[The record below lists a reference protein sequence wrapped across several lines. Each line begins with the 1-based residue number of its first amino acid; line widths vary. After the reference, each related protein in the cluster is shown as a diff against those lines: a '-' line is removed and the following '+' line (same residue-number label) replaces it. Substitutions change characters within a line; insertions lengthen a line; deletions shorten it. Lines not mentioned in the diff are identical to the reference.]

1 MNPASEPIPG
11 LRRPDAREQAWIAE
25 HWGRE
30 IEQLTFRKNGRFLRF
45 IGIFLAAMS
54 GVGIARRDD
63 NLAGMVITLILAAI
77 CFALSHILEKGKGT
91 KDRRLQALATG
102 DYYVA
107 QAVSV
112 RLGHSK
118 YEGKRRGFAQVR
130 LSDGRV
136 LEGTHWMPY
145 RLAQPYIEQKIHNI
159 PILVIQ
165 LPGEDRIFTIPAPR

>member
-45 IGIFLAAMS
+45 VAIFLAAMS
-54 GVGIARRDD
+54 GVGIARGEDD
-63 NLAGMVITLILAAI
+63 LAGVVIGLILAAI

-136 LEGTHWMPY
+136 LDGKYWMPY

-159 PILVIQ
+159 PILVIK